1 MRGKRRI
8 HAPFRAPCSS
18 VLFSLHSART
28 NFARV
33 PVPLLLLLTSSGV
46 PRFSSLSLSLRPLPP
61 PLATAAAAASVSSF
75 CLVGCRQAQRH
86 EKKESGIGPLSSHP
100 VLHLSP
106 ARSHSVFSSLSFS
119 HSPPHRHLLL
129 LLSLPLLFLVLAAA
143 RWFVN
148 AKFKLSR
155 ATLLH
160 EPLCDANEGTN
171 TSTLSKSPRE
181 PPPCPYKRRNEH
193 TNETRAGRKGEER
206 RTRRGGISSP

>member
-33 PVPLLLLLTSSGV
+33 PVPPFFFSPRSGV
-46 PRFSSLSLSLRPLPP
+46 PRFSSLSLRPLPP
-61 PLATAAAAASVSSF
+61 PLATAAAASVSSF

-106 ARSHSVFSSLSFS
+106 ARSHSVFSSVVLALSS
-119 HSPPHRHLLL
+119 TAT
-129 LLSLPLLFLVLAAA
+129 LSSSSRLPLLYLVLAAA

-181 PPPCPYKRRNEH
+181 PPPPLQTPKR
-193 TNETRAGRKGEER
+193 AYQ
-206 RTRRGGISSP
+206 

>member
-33 PVPLLLLLTSSGV
+33 PVPPFFFSPAPRSSKV
-46 PRFSSLSLSLRPLPP
+46 LFSLSLRPLPP
-61 PLATAAAAASVSSF
+61 PLATAAAASVSSF

-100 VLHLSP
+100 VLHLSLLLVLIQFSRFC
-106 ARSHSVFSSLSFS
+106 RSRTHL
-119 HSPPHRHLLL
+119 HRHPLL
-129 LLSLPLLFLVLAAA
+129 LLSLPLLFLALAAA

-181 PPPCPYKRRNEH
+181 PPPPLQTPKR
-193 TNETRAGRKGEER
+193 AYQ
-206 RTRRGGISSP
+206 